1 MTLGDAFI
9 LGVVTILYLVSAK
22 GIQLLKTLGIP
33 QVTVFL
39 YANEMAGGWGW
50 GLLDSLRV
58 RAGCKCVQP

>member
-33 QVTVFL
+33 QVAVFL
-39 YANEMAGGWGW
+39 YANETAGGW

-58 RAGCKCVQP
+58 RAGCKWVQP